1 MCINYTP
8 SRKDQ
13 ISATFQAIDET
24 GLDWRPEAWQDY
36 DAPFITHDHL
46 RQRRVQVGKYSMV
59 PKSKM
64 PPGVKRFS
72 TMNARAET
80 IDQLRSFA
88 QAWKHG
94 QRCLIPL
101 QSFFEPNYESGRAE
115 RWEIGMHDAKDFAV
129 AGLFRT
135 WPEEHDQLSFSFT
148 QLTINADQ
156 HPLMR
161 RFHKAGEE
169 KRSLV
174 IIAEQDYQAWL
185 ECRDLLLAKS
195 LLRLPDAE
203 QMWAKPA
210 ALTKHD
216 QSTSAP
222 LATQTADNE
231 TSAQSSSRQ
240 FTLF

>member
-1 MCINYTP
+1 MCVNYTP
-8 SRKDQ
+8 TRKDQ
-13 ISATFQAIDET
+13 ISTRFEAIDET
-24 GLDWRPEAWQDY
+24 GLDWRPETWQDY
-36 DAPFITHDHL
+36 DAPFITHDQL
-46 RQRRVQVGKYSMV
+46 RQRRVQVGKYSMI

-64 PPGVKRFS
+64 PPGAKRFS

-88 QAWKHG
+88 PAWKQN

-101 QSFFEPNYESGRAE
+101 HSFFEPNYENGVAE
-115 RWEIGMHDAKDFAV
+115 RWEIGLKDISDFAV
-129 AGLFRT
+129 AGLFRA
-135 WPEEHDQLSFSFT
+135 WQEDDGQMSFSFT
-148 QLTINADQ
+148 QITVNADQ

-174 IIAEQDYQAWL
+174 ILPAEDYQSWL
-185 ECRDLLLAKS
+185 ECPDPAFAKR

-210 ALTKHD
+210 PKTNKTPPKPRPKLSV
-216 QSTSAP
+216 Q
-222 LATQTADNE
+222 AD
-231 TSAQSSSRQ
+231 
-240 FTLF
+240 LF

>member
-46 RQRRVQVGKYSMV
+46 RQRRVHVGKYSMI

-88 QAWKHG
+88 QPWKQH

-101 QSFFEPNYESGRAE
+101 QSFFEPNYENGVAE
-115 RWEIGMHDAKDFAV
+115 RWEIGMQEASDFAV
-129 AGLFRT
+129 AGLFRS
-135 WPEEHDQLSFSFT
+135 WEEENEQLSFSFT

-161 RFHKAGEE
+161 RFHKQGEE

-174 IIAEQDYQAWL
+174 IIQAEDYQAWL
-185 ECRDLLLAKS
+185 ESRDLMLVKN

-203 QMWAKPA
+203 RMWAKPA
-210 ALTKHD
+210 LPSGKKK
-216 QSTSAP
+216 
-222 LATQTADNE
+222 LIKQTNDE
-231 TSAQSSSRQ
+231 GKLPEQ
-240 FTLF
+240 FDLF

>member
-46 RQRRVQVGKYSMV
+46 RQRRVRVGKYSMI

-64 PPGVKRFS
+64 PPGAKRFS
-72 TMNARAET
+72 TMNARVET

-88 QAWKHG
+88 QPWQQN

-101 QSFFEPNYESGRAE
+101 QSFFEPNYENGRAE
-115 RWEIGMHDAKDFAV
+115 RWEIGMNQLSDFAV
-129 AGLFRT
+129 AGLFRS
-135 WPEEHDQLSFSFT
+135 WEEIDGQSSFSFT

-161 RFHKAGEE
+161 RFHRAGEE

-174 IIAEQDYQAWL
+174 IIYPEDYQAWL
-185 ECRDLLLAKS
+185 ECNDPALVKS
-195 LLRLPDAE
+195 LLRLPDAV

-210 ALTKHD
+210 NLSPRQKSPTSHQQTQDNQNLT
-216 QSTSAP
+216 
-222 LATQTADNE
+222 
-231 TSAQSSSRQ
+231 AQFS
-240 FTLF
+240 LF

>member
-46 RQRRVQVGKYSMV
+46 RQRRVRVGKYSMI

-64 PPGVKRFS
+64 PPGAKRFS
-72 TMNARAET
+72 TMNARVET

-88 QAWKHG
+88 QPWQQN

-101 QSFFEPNYESGRAE
+101 QSFFEPNYENGRAE
-115 RWEIGMHDAKDFAV
+115 RWELGLQEQSDFAV
-129 AGLFRT
+129 AGLFRI
-135 WPEEHDQLSFSFT
+135 WKEGNGQVSFSFT

-169 KRSLV
+169 KRCLV
-174 IIAEQDYQAWL
+174 IIQPNDYQAWL
-185 ECRDLLLAKS
+185 ECRDPTLAKS
-195 LLRLPDAE
+195 LLHLPDAE

-210 ALTKHD
+210 K
-216 QSTSAP
+216 QSDRQKSAKSNRQ
-222 LATQTADNE
+222 TQDNQD
-231 TSAQSSSRQ
+231 SQAQFS
-240 FTLF
+240 LF

>member
-13 ISATFQAIDET
+13 ISVSFQAIDET

-88 QAWKHG
+88 QPWKLG

-135 WPEEHDQLSFSFT
+135 WQEENDQLSFSFT

-174 IIAEQDYQAWL
+174 IIAKEDYQAWL
-185 ECRDLLLAKS
+185 ECRDLLLVKS

-203 QMWAKPA
+203 QMWAK
-210 ALTKHD
+210 
-216 QSTSAP
+216 
-222 LATQTADNE
+222 LAIKIPTTLAKPRAQK
-231 TSAQSSSRQ
+231 SAQPSRQ
-240 FTLF
+240 FSLFEGET